1 MDDKIDAGIMHR
13 TINLYAPDR
22 HICFFADA
30 PHLLKTTRNCIFHS
44 GMCVFIYSNYLRNK
58 IDIQPYSILKCIV
71 RENNPLGASEDEEQT
86 SNFVSLKKVVI

>member
-1 MDDKIDAGIMHR
+1 MCPRSTYLD
-13 TINLYAPDR
+13 
-22 HICFFADA
+22 FADA
-30 PHLLKTTRNCIFHS
+30 PRLLKTTRNCVFHS

-71 RENNPLGASEDEEQT
+71 RENNRLGESEDEEQT

>member
-1 MDDKIDAGIMHR
+1 MQALRIELSTYMPQI
-13 TINLYAPDR
+13 R
-22 HICFFADA
+22 HIWFFADA
-30 PHLLKTTRNCIFHS
+30 PHLVKTTRNCKFHS

-71 RENNPLGASEDEEQT
+71 RENNRLGASEDEEQT